1 MDQIVL
7 SHVTKTFT
15 TKTLGTVTAV
25 NDFNLTIKEGEC
37 FSFLGPSGC
46 GKTTTLRMIAGFED
60 LSQGEIHLC
69 GKPVSIK
76 SKNLYVPPEDRG
88 LGMVFQSFA
97 VWPHMN
103 IFENVAFPLRVRKV
117 PKAEMAERV
126 KMALKHTSLDGMEKV
141 YPGNLSG
148 GQQQRIALARAI
160 VTNPKVM
167 LLDEPLSNLDPKLRE
182 TMRFE
187 IKELQKKF
195 NFTIIFVTHDQSE
208 AMALSDRMM
217 VMDMGNIVQIGTPTE
232 LYNRPVN
239 RFVHKFLGQ
248 STFTDVILQDGKAYA
263 RGDMEQPLPVA
274 LPENGEREMVMAT
287 RPNQIDMNR
296 TEGYKTK
303 VEKRIFLTNYTEYL
317 GARRRP
323 AAAGA
328 DPPPQRLCAG
338 RDLLPQVPRHHV
350 VWQGRRSRRG
360 GTQPPPVGVIF
371 FQPFPVAK
379 APMLRG
385 IGAFICQK
393 TCRIPSLSPF
403 NALSTVAERF
413 SSFLPVSCPTAM
425 HSPSF
430 SASY

>member
-141 YPGNLSG
+141 YPGILSG

-317 GARRRP
+317 VRVGDQLLQVQTPHRNAFAQGETCYLKFP
-323 AAAGA
+323 GIMWYGKEDEAAE
-328 DPPPQRLCAG
+328 
-338 RDLLPQVPRHHV
+338 
-350 VWQGRRSRRG
+350 
-360 GTQPPPVGVIF
+360 
-371 FQPFPVAK
+371 
-379 APMLRG
+379 
-385 IGAFICQK
+385 
-393 TCRIPSLSPF
+393 
-403 NALSTVAERF
+403 AERNRRQ
-413 SSFLPVSCPTAM
+413 LV
-425 HSPSF
+425 
-430 SASY
+430 

>member
-1 MDQIVL
+1 
-7 SHVTKTFT
+7 
-15 TKTLGTVTAV
+15 
-25 NDFNLTIKEGEC
+25 
-37 FSFLGPSGC
+37 
-46 GKTTTLRMIAGFED
+46 MIAGFED

-103 IFENVAFPLRVRKV
+103 IFENVAFPLRVRTV

-208 AMALSDRMM
+208 AMA
-217 VMDMGNIVQIGTPTE
+217 
-232 LYNRPVN
+232 
-239 RFVHKFLGQ
+239 
-248 STFTDVILQDGKAYA
+248 A
-263 RGDMEQPLPVA
+263 RLPSC
-274 LPENGEREMVMAT
+274 T
-287 RPNQIDMNR
+287 
-296 TEGYKTK
+296 T
-303 VEKRIFLTNYTEYL
+303 
-317 GARRRP
+317 
-323 AAAGA
+323 
-328 DPPPQRLCAG
+328 
-338 RDLLPQVPRHHV
+338 VP
-350 VWQGRRSRRG
+350 
-360 GTQPPPVGVIF
+360 
-371 FQPFPVAK
+371 
-379 APMLRG
+379 
-385 IGAFICQK
+385 
-393 TCRIPSLSPF
+393 
-403 NALSTVAERF
+403 
-413 SSFLPVSCPTAM
+413 
-425 HSPSF
+425 
-430 SASY
+430 

>member
-7 SHVTKTFT
+7 NHVTKQFT

-60 LSQGEIHLC
+60 LSDGEIHLC
-69 GKPVSIK
+69 GRPVSIK
-76 SKNLYVPPEDRG
+76 SKNLYVPPEERG

-117 PKAEMAERV
+117 PKAEMIERV

-187 IKELQKKF
+187 IKDIQKQYGI
-195 NFTIIFVTHDQSE
+195 TVVG
-208 AMALSDRMM
+208 LS
-217 VMDMGNIVQIGTPTE
+217 Q
-232 LYNRPVN
+232 L
-239 RFVHKFLGQ
+239 
-248 STFTDVILQDGKAYA
+248 S
-263 RGDMEQPLPVA
+263 
-274 LPENGEREMVMAT
+274 
-287 RPNQIDMNR
+287 
-296 TEGYKTK
+296 
-303 VEKRIFLTNYTEYL
+303 
-317 GARRRP
+317 RP
-323 AAAGA
+323 AKDRAQVKPSMSDLRESGQLEQDA
-328 DPPPQRLCAG
+328 DIVLLLYRLYPNDG
-338 RDLLPQVPRHHV
+338 SKPDRDLKIAKNKEGEALKIIALDFD
-350 VWQGRRSRRG
+350 GS
-360 GTQPPPVGVIF
+360 TQ
-371 FQPFPVAK
+371 
-379 APMLRG
+379 
-385 IGAFICQK
+385 
-393 TCRIPSLSPF
+393 
-403 NALSTVAERF
+403 RF
-413 SSFLPVSCPTAM
+413 SQRQEHKPLRERVEEAGEELRWEASQVSMDEECLFEGRT
-425 HSPSF
+425 
-430 SASY
+430 

>member
-25 NDFNLTIKEGEC
+25 NDFNLTIQEGEC

-76 SKNLYVPPEDRG
+76 NKNLYVPPEERG

-117 PKAEMAERV
+117 PKAEMVERV
-126 KMALKHTSLDGMEKV
+126 QMALKHTSLDGMEKV

-263 RGDMEQPLPVA
+263 KGDMEQPLPVS

-317 GARRRP
+317 VRVGDQLLQVQTPHRNAFAQGETCYLKFP
-323 AAAGA
+323 GIMWYGKEDEAAE
-328 DPPPQRLCAG
+328 
-338 RDLLPQVPRHHV
+338 
-350 VWQGRRSRRG
+350 
-360 GTQPPPVGVIF
+360 
-371 FQPFPVAK
+371 
-379 APMLRG
+379 
-385 IGAFICQK
+385 
-393 TCRIPSLSPF
+393 
-403 NALSTVAERF
+403 AERNRRQ
-413 SSFLPVSCPTAM
+413 LV
-425 HSPSF
+425 
-430 SASY
+430 

>member
-97 VWPHMN
+97 VWPNMN

-317 GARRRP
+317 VRVGDQLLQVQTPHRNAFAQGETCYLKFP
-323 AAAGA
+323 GIMWYGKEDEAAE
-328 DPPPQRLCAG
+328 
-338 RDLLPQVPRHHV
+338 
-350 VWQGRRSRRG
+350 
-360 GTQPPPVGVIF
+360 
-371 FQPFPVAK
+371 
-379 APMLRG
+379 
-385 IGAFICQK
+385 
-393 TCRIPSLSPF
+393 
-403 NALSTVAERF
+403 AERNRRQ
-413 SSFLPVSCPTAM
+413 LV
-425 HSPSF
+425 
-430 SASY
+430 

>member
-7 SHVTKTFT
+7 NHVTKQFT

-60 LSQGEIHLC
+60 LSDGEIHLC
-69 GKPVSIK
+69 GRPVSIK
-76 SKNLYVPPEDRG
+76 SKNLYVPPEERG

-117 PKAEMAERV
+117 PKAEMVERV

-248 STFTDVILQDGKAYA
+248 STFTDVVIQDGKVYA
-263 RGDMEQPLPVA
+263 KGDMEQSLPVA

-287 RPNQIDMNR
+287 RPNQIAINHTD
-296 TEGYKTK
+296 GYKTK
-303 VEKRIFLTNYTEYL
+303 IEKRIFLTNYTEYL
-317 GARRRP
+317 VRVGDQLLQVQTPHRNAFAQGETCYLKFP
-323 AAAGA
+323 GIMWY
-328 DPPPQRLCAG
+328 G
-338 RDLLPQVPRHHV
+338 REDEQ
-350 VWQGRRSRRG
+350 
-360 GTQPPPVGVIF
+360 
-371 FQPFPVAK
+371 AE
-379 APMLRG
+379 
-385 IGAFICQK
+385 
-393 TCRIPSLSPF
+393 
-403 NALSTVAERF
+403 AERNRRQ
-413 SSFLPVSCPTAM
+413 LV
-425 HSPSF
+425 
-430 SASY
+430 